1 MILTLGDRPYRRAQT
16 HRVSQVLGDPLR
28 DGSRATFDHV
38 LLRATLDREQRVDA
52 SVRTHEEQQV
62 EERHLVQIT
71 CEQAAHRHLEQ
82 IARDGGPDPGALE
95 PPSHRARIPLIGA
108 PRHPWGVNG
117 DVLRHPIELHLRQR
131 DRDDRE
137 WTDLGNEAPVTARSS
152 LADEEVSALHPCLV
166 RGRPHL
172 PREPEDRI
180 VPGAQPRASA
190 VDRRAI
196 GEMLRPDPAPDAVT
210 RLEHDDGPRAL
221 EKSPSGRKSGVSGTD
236 DADVRIDPLGHR
248 GRTVLDSR
256 SSRAFPHES
265 STFVDVPLLS
275 AVA

>member
-1 MILTLGDRPYRRAQT
+1 M
-16 HRVSQVLGDPLR
+16 
-28 DGSRATFDHV
+28 
-38 LLRATLDREQRVDA
+38 
-52 SVRTHEEQQV
+52 

-131 DRDDRE
+131 DRDDRK

-196 GEMLRPDPAPDAVT
+196 GQAVGPDPAPDAIA
-210 RLEHDDGPRAL
+210 RLEDDDRLPTLAQPPR
-221 EKSPSGRKSGVSGTD
+221 GREPGVPGTD
-236 DADVRIDPLGHR
+236 DADVRIHPLRHAT
-248 GRTVLDSR
+248 RTVPDCIVR
-256 SSRAFPHES
+256 ASRARS
-265 STFVDVPLLS
+265 VPDTVSDRGIDGTS
-275 AVA
+275 ATRSVYE